1 MTFGAVIENL
11 DLVMTS
17 IFAWLNQVIVALQSN
32 FIFIILVGSLIF
44 IFFIEKILDIVS
56 AIRDSTDDE
65 KGDLHD

>member
-44 IFFIEKILDIVS
+44 IFFIEKNRKNDF
-56 AIRDSTDDE
+56 
-65 KGDLHD
+65 K